1 MLKKQTVWL
10 LTMLSLIIVL
20 SVYYVTTP
28 SGNNDLA
35 FVENGKSGS
44 EEAATEN
51 GKAGQLE
58 ADGLTN
64 VGRDELFTT
73 IRMELQDDRS
83 MRKDRLNAI
92 VASGTTSTDEKE
104 QALKDIDVLED
115 IATKELILEETIIGS
130 TGYQDVL
137 VRTDGEKVHVH
148 VKADQM
154 SETEAVDIMQMVR
167 DEFGEIKAEVNFQP
181 TGE

>member
-20 SVYYVTTP
+20 SVYYITTP
-28 SGNNDLA
+28 SGNDLA
-35 FVENGKSGS
+35 FVENGNSGS
-44 EEAATEN
+44 EEATTEN
-51 GKAGQLE
+51 GEEGQLE
-58 ADGLTN
+58 ADGMMN

-137 VRTDGEKVHVH
+137 VRTDGEKVHIH